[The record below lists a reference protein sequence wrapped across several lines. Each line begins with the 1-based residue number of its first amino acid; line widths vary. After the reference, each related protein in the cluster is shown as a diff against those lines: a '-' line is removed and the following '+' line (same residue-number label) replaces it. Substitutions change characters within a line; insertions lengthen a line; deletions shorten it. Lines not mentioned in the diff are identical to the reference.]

1 MQPNKNSIY
10 SLLTAIA
17 MMIAGIPLATA
28 QSKPV
33 SKPQPKP
40 VNTQAP
46 KPADKP
52 VTKAVAKPAPK
63 PTSKP
68 ATAPSAS
75 AQIKP
80 SSPTTPKIN
89 PALTADGLKPD
100 TLYPVSNLVKDRRFV
115 YQLITQE
122 YITNENDY
130 FLDIK
135 LDTCYLIFTAM
146 EGERLFKMGY
156 YADEFGG
163 KVWARA
169 NGLQLLPYEIKF
181 SERGVVEELVNWR
194 AHRDAIMSSLSTQVQ
209 NKVITSEEFDVQRL
223 KLNNEKIM
231 RRLAMEDL
239 MYLFELGD
247 DSIRED
253 GEYIRIKPVRSPF
266 SGEDIYL
273 QGNLV
278 TERLPG
284 TKNSVKFLTK
294 NAAGPHEKPIL
305 LEECNEYALAASD
318 GQQPISEIQRVGLNN
333 EVEYQYNLVQKVMSR
348 VIFSDVLAINF
359 QSRGNIRTYSLW
371 DRK

>member
-1 MQPNKNSIY
+1 MY
-10 SLLTAIA
+10 SLFTAIA
-17 MMIAGIPLATA
+17 TMIAGIPLASA

-33 SKPQPKP
+33 AKPQPKP
-40 VNTQAP
+40 VNTNTTKPANKPATTAVAKLQP
-46 KPADKP
+46 KPAS
-52 VTKAVAKPAPK
+52 K

-68 ATAPSAS
+68 ATEPLTS

-80 SSPTTPKIN
+80 SAPKIN

-135 LDTCYLIFTAM
+135 LDTCYLVFTAM

-156 YADEFGG
+156 YADEYGT
-163 KVWARA
+163 KAWPKA
-169 NGLQLLPYEIKF
+169 NGLQLLPFEIRF
-181 SERGVVEELVNWR
+181 SERGAVEELTNWKL
-194 AHRDAIMSSLSTQVQ
+194 HRDAIMSSLSTQVQ
-209 NKVITSEEFDVQRL
+209 NKVITPEEFEVQRL
-223 KLNNEKIM
+223 KLNSEKLM
-231 RRLAMEDL
+231 RRLAMEDM
-239 MYLFELGD
+239 MYLFELSD

-266 SGEDIYL
+266 SGEDMYL

-294 NAAGPHEKPIL
+294 NAAGVHEKPIL
-305 LEECNEYALAASD
+305 LAECNEYALAASD

-348 VIFSDVLAINF
+348 VTFSDVLAINF

>member
-1 MQPNKNSIY
+1 MQ
-10 SLLTAIA
+10 
-17 MMIAGIPLATA
+17 IPFRVPFLYIVALFTIGFLAT
-28 QSKPV
+28 SV
-33 SKPQPKP
+33 
-40 VNTQAP
+40 
-46 KPADKP
+46 D
-52 VTKAVAKPAPK
+52 
-63 PTSKP
+63 
-68 ATAPSAS
+68 
-75 AQIKP
+75 AQIENAK
-80 SSPTTPKIN
+80 KE
-89 PALTADGLKPD
+89 LTLDGNKPD
-100 TLYPVSNLVKDRRFV
+100 TLYPVSNLVNDKRFV

-146 EGERLFKMGY
+146 DGVRTFKMGY
-156 YADEFGG
+156 WADEYGVQPW
-163 KVWARA
+163 KRA
-169 NGLQLLPYEIKF
+169 NGLQVLPFEIRF
-181 SERGVVEELVNWR
+181 NERGAVEELVNWR
-194 AHRDAIMSSLSTQVQ
+194 THLGSMVNSMAIQAQS
-209 NKVITSEEFDVQRL
+209 KVITSEQFEAQRL
-223 KLNNEKIM
+223 RLNSERIM

-239 MYLFELGD
+239 VYLFELSD

-284 TKNSVKFLTK
+284 TKNSIKFHTK
-294 NAAGPHEKPIL
+294 NTAAEHEKPIL
-305 LEECNEYALAASD
+305 LAECNEYAMAASD
-318 GQQPISEIQRVGLNN
+318 GTQPVSEIQRVGLNN
-333 EVEYQYNLVQKVMSR
+333 EVDYQYNLSQRVMSR